1 MTNGFLIVVALA
13 GLVTLALKCAFIE
26 GQHYFKLPQWF
37 TDSLELVP
45 PAVLCAL
52 VIPGIFQDDIG
63 LVNAFGP
70 VVIDP
75 KPIAAGIAAITFF
88 TTKKTIPMLIV
99 GMASLY
105 AVYWLQI

>member
-1 MTNGFLIVVALA
+1 MMTDAFLIVVALA
-13 GLVTLALKCAFIE
+13 GLVTLVLKCSFIE

-88 TTKKTIPMLIV
+88 TTKKQFP
-99 GMASLY
+99 S
-105 AVYWLQI
+105 